1 MIVLTIYLHALGVPL
16 PWVLLSCVLAV
27 LVTFIMTLSQK
38 NVYIDGHER
47 ENVVDC

>member
-1 MIVLTIYLHALGVPL
+1 MIVHTLHVHALGVPL

-38 NVYIDGHER
+38 MSILMGMSEKM
-47 ENVVDC
+47 